1 MATLTIS
8 NFNGKA
14 SRNTITFS
22 YSVNLKPATDISTG
36 LSTLQAQEKE
46 VASTTQS
53 RTVSGVDSVTG
64 GNNLSGSVTGTYTRV
79 AGSDGP
85 TKHTVELTCYYD
97 VMQRTRSWEFVGY
110 GQWQQSVGPPSM
122 VGTIPIANYYYE
134 YLPSN
139 GTSGYILVGDSI
151 PQSDGSYRVYQ
162 YPFYREK
169 EYDWSAWTSWSIVSS
184 KSVTQTAGT
193 YYKSPANFTFNN
205 CSSGQKW
212 KVNDGLQ
219 SLITNIYDFTDYAT
233 QWRYWMEQSNLSGPC
248 PAWAKSSLTANNL
261 NSIHDYVVTGKT
273 YSSKQIVSADM
284 FNSLA
289 TKINAG

>member
-22 YSVNLKPATDISTG
+22 YSVDLKPATDISTG
-36 LSTLQAQEKE
+36 SSTLQIQEKE
-46 VASTTQS
+46 AASTTQS
-53 RTVSGVDSVTG
+53 RTVSGVDSATG
-64 GNNLSGSVTGTYTRV
+64 GNNSSGSVTGTYTRV

-85 TKHTVELTCYYD
+85 TKHTVTLTCYYN
-97 VMQRTRSWEFVGY
+97 VMQRSRSWITQY
-110 GQWQQSVGPPSM
+110 GSWTITGPQQYAGTSPSYQDPFIQQTSATT
-122 VGTIPIANYYYE
+122 GYYYVFQWNATIQLYE
-134 YLPSN
+134 V
-139 GTSGYILVGDSI
+139 YIYPI
-151 PQSDGSYRVYQ
+151 YRQ
-162 YPFYREK
+162 DLS
-169 EYDWSAWTSWSIVSS
+169 DWSAWTSWSTVSS

-248 PAWAKSSLTANNL
+248 PAWAKGPLTANNL

-273 YSSKQIVSADM
+273 YSSKQTVSADM